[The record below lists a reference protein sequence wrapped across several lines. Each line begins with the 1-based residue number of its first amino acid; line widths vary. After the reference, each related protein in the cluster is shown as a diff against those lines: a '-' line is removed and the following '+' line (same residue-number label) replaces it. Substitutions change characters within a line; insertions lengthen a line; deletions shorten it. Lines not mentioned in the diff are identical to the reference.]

1 MVVERNRNDDLIR
14 HFSGNGQAP
23 RLPVLRLPH
32 VPCTDSC
39 RRLFLS
45 GGRFHSMKRLSII
58 LILVAGLLV
67 PRPAQALAI
76 DDLLSVVAMPLAVAA
91 VADLAGVPAD
101 DLGAFV
107 ATLNAAAVPPAQ
119 VIEVVRYVPIA
130 LIDDGPDFVT
140 YVRTQSLQVQGV
152 PLINVVEQRLRTYD
166 IEPQIV
172 SNRTLWVDADY
183 IPAPVRMV
191 VTERRTH
198 PHGGPPGQL
207 KKERG
212 LQTGAEVVHGDRVA
226 SREPRI
232 KVNHD
237 KSVKVEQHG
246 QKPAKIKVKKER
258 VVVQPGTSAPH
269 GHGGGEGKHGKG
281 AGHGNGNGG
290 GKGHGKKG

>member
-1 MVVERNRNDDLIR
+1 
-14 HFSGNGQAP
+14 
-23 RLPVLRLPH
+23 
-32 VPCTDSC
+32 
-39 RRLFLS
+39 
-45 GGRFHSMKRLSII
+45 MKRFSII
-58 LILVAGLLV
+58 LILVAGLLL
-67 PRPAQALAI
+67 PQRAQALAI

-107 ATLNAAAVPPAQ
+107 ATLNAAEVPPAQ
-119 VIEVVRYVPIA
+119 VIEVVRYVPVA

-140 YVRTQSLQVQGV
+140 YVRTQSLQVQGL

-183 IPAPVRMV
+183 IPAAVQTV
-191 VTERRTH
+191 VADRRTH

-207 KKERG
+207 KKQLG

-226 SREPRI
+226 SRNDDRVVREPRMKI
-232 KVNHD
+232 HHD
-237 KSVKVEQHG
+237 KSVKVEHHG
-246 QKPAKIKVKKER
+246 QKPAKVKVKEER
-258 VVVQPGTSAPH
+258 VVAQPGASAPH
-269 GHGGGEGKHGKG
+269 GHGGGEGKHGN
-281 AGHGNGNGG
+281 GHGNGNGG